1 MKESQIDD
9 ALERMMEHVD
19 AIDTLGA
26 SLAAG
31 LHAGV
36 VTHDHVQTLMMM
48 MATQLRRLLEELR
61 VAIAQSL
68 A

>member
-1 MKESQIDD
+1 MKDSQIDD